1 MSFKSM
7 LPRPAMIVAVAAL
20 IVSLGGTAYA
30 AAKIGR
36 EDIQNDAITARQ
48 VENNTLRGKDFKVGG
63 LTTTDVRDGKLTL
76 KDLNPDAIAQ
86 LEPRWL
92 LLNEKGEIEEQSG
105 GFKVIDAYTTDD
117 NVYVDAGSSLKGH
130 GLLATVALQ
139 NKLEIDAT
147 PGADPS
153 YDGQVSVARCQ
164 TAAVECAPADA
175 KNESAL
181 VVSPRQDDGTAT
193 TDANRE
199 RVYVQITP

>member
-20 IVSLGGTAYA
+20 IVALGGTAYA

-36 EDIQNDAITARQ
+36 EDIQNDAISARQ
-48 VENNTLRGKDFKVGG
+48 VENNTLRGKDFKQGG
-63 LTTTDVRDGKLTL
+63 LTTGDVRDGKLLL
-76 KDLNPDAIAQ
+76 KDLNPDAIAALQ
-86 LEPRWL
+86 PRWL
-92 LLNEKGEIEEQSG
+92 LLDENGEIEEQSG
-105 GFKVIDAYTTDD
+105 GFKVIDAYATDD

-153 YDGQVSVARCQ
+153 YDGQVSIGRCQ
-164 TAAVECAPADA
+164 TAAVECAPAGA
-175 KNESAL
+175 KNESAF
-181 VVSPRQDDGTAT
+181 VVSPRRDDGTAT
-193 TDANRE
+193 SAGDRE
-199 RVYVQITP
+199 RVYVLVTP